1 MLCSMSR
8 KGDRWGNAPTE
19 SFLGSLKTEL
29 MEDEPFATRP
39 AGRTALFGF
48 IEGFYLC
55 FQDEVRVGQK
65 GRTGC
70 HWWMRGQRPRC
81 LCAQRYDWTY
91 LYAAVRP
98 ATGKGFAL
106 VLPMVSTR
114 AMSASGSICVS
125 RSSPTACSTAM
136 PPLSKHS
143 AKHETSPPSASSP
156 SPTIPGSEKSLHK
169 LGSMTLGQQNRG
181 RSRPHCITREKPI
194 DKPAAKLER
203 SKAEAVR
210 CSSPSPLPGWSHG

>member
-1 MLCSMSR
+1 
-8 KGDRWGNAPTE
+8 
-19 SFLGSLKTEL
+19 
-29 MEDEPFATRP
+29 
-39 AGRTALFGF
+39 
-48 IEGFYLC
+48 
-55 FQDEVRVGQK
+55 
-65 GRTGC
+65 
-70 HWWMRGQRPRC
+70 MRSQRPRG

-91 LYAAVRP
+91 LYTAVRP

-106 VLPMVSTR
+106 VLPMVPTR
-114 AMSASGSICVS
+114 AMSASGSLCVS
-125 RSSPTACSTAM
+125 RSSPATCSTAM
-136 PPLSKHS
+136 PLSSTHS
-143 AKHETSPPSASSP
+143 AKHETTPPPSASSP
-156 SPTIPGSEKSLHK
+156 APTIAGSEKSLHK